1 MNDAKPTRSGFAVAI
16 LGALAAFAFLGLTIA
31 YKYTGDFTGLRHTV
45 PLGNNTPLLTMLV
58 PLTSSHEMVSE
69 PWWSDFRSR
78 LYRIRVG
85 HQLDIGFR
93 KIVTR

>member
-58 PLTSSHEMVSE
+58 PLTSAM
-69 PWWSDFRSR
+69 SR
-78 LYRIRVG
+78 LLLNIEKRSLLRLMLSSDGLASKDAV
-85 HQLDIGFR
+85 
-93 KIVTR
+93 